1 MAPPPAPM
9 AQPPAPATPPP
20 AFTERPDRDEPRDR
34 AGAAWPEGPP
44 PVAHQPA
51 RPVAV
56 RTAHT
61 RRRFERRVIL
71 LGAGSALAVSA
82 VTLTLFTAMSD
93 ETAPVVRPGPAAT
106 PTATATLT
114 RKVPPGW
121 SATGAWQT
129 PIRPG
134 TRPAVIPD
142 GGLVAMV
149 TTDRRVQIRHGAT
162 GAVIW
167 TAATPL
173 PPEAG
178 DPVATRIDGK
188 PVITA
193 LAGPRLLVWPVNGTG
208 AAPTT
213 LALPDKAQV
222 SWAGDGPLLTLPD
235 RKAALV
241 TGGQARTVELPGKA
255 VAMAVDGSTVLAAT
269 STGTWWRLTPG
280 APPVKVTPK
289 KPAGA
294 QAVTRV
300 AAAGHGAVTLVWS
313 SGTSGKAVA
322 ALHDAT
328 TGAARASA
336 SAPAEQLRT
345 TPVWVR
351 GADGGAAALGP
362 VVFDLARPAATARP
376 GLIPLTTAGPVAYGR
391 IGKRLVAV
399 PASGEPVRDLGA
411 GTALPWGTVA
421 DRAIVADRTADG
433 VALFALPAA
442 APAG

>member
-1 MAPPPAPM
+1 M
-9 AQPPAPATPPP
+9 AQPPAPAGPPP
-20 AFTERPDRDEPRDR
+20 AITERPVRDEPRDR
-34 AGAAWPEGPP
+34 AGAAWSGGPP
-44 PVAHQPA
+44 PAAHQPA

-61 RRRFERRVIL
+61 RRRFERRVVL

-178 DPVATRIDGK
+178 DPVATRVDGK

-222 SWAGDGPLLTLPD
+222 SWAGDGPLLTLPGH
-235 RKAALV
+235 RAALV

-294 QAVTRV
+294 KAVTRV
-300 AAAGHGAVTLVWS
+300 AAAGHGTVTLVWS
-313 SGTSGKAVA
+313 SDTSGKAVA

-328 TGAARASA
+328 TGAARTSA
-336 SAPAEQLRT
+336 SAPADQLRT